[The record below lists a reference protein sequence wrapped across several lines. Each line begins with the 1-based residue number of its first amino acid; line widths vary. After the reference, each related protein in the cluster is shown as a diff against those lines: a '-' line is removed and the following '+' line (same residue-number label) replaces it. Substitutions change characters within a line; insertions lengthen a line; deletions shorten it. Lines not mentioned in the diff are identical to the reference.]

1 MNLETGRLVDGEL
14 SRRVIGSFFDVY
26 NELGTGFLESVYR
39 TAMARD
45 LTARGMRVAREV
57 AIEVYFRREPI
68 GRFFADLVVEDRVI
82 IEVKAARA
90 IAPEH
95 RAQLMHYLRATPIEV
110 GLLLNFGPVPQ
121 FKRLIYSNASKP
133 SLPPA

>member
-1 MNLETGRLVDGEL
+1 MNLETGRLVQGEL
-14 SRRVIGSFFDVY
+14 SRRVIGGFFDVY

-57 AIEVYFRREPI
+57 PIEVYFRREPI
-68 GRFFADLVVEDRVI
+68 GRFFADLLVEDRVI
-82 IEVKAARA
+82 IEVRAARS

-95 RAQLMHYLRATPIEV
+95 RAQLLHYLRATRIEV
-110 GLLLNFGPVPQ
+110 GLLLNFGPSPN
-121 FKRLIYSNASKP
+121 FRRLIYSNPSKP